1 MLKMLKINKR
11 SNKVKM
17 DSMKNDQAYLKK
29 KQIET
34 LEIKGGRDLI

>member
-29 KQIET
+29 NQIET
-34 LEIKGGRDLI
+34 LEVKGGRDLI